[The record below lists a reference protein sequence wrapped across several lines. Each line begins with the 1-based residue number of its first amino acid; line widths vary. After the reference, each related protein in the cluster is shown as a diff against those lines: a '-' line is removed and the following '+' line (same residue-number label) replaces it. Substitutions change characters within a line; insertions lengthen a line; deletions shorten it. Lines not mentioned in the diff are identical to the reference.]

1 MTVGTLYSVA
11 ELQDLLAAK
20 DPDLASMEAQFHTL
34 DPQWRKLDPKADNA
48 WLSDYNALKT
58 RYSIARAAAAA
69 TIAAASIL
77 PDAVLPLAPA
87 DPQYRMILKSLQS
100 TEGLTSPGD
109 FQDLFQ
115 RLADAKTQIRNAQ
128 GLPYEGLFEPPVAQP
143 RRGSDADEAFIKGTN
158 WASSPSKVF
167 GWTGVILALFGIGAG
182 ALYLRG
188 GRPIVIVQPRR
199 GR

>member
-1 MTVGTLYSVA
+1 MTIASLYTVA

-20 DPDLASMEAQFHTL
+20 DPDLASMEAQFHAL
-34 DPQWRKLDPKADNA
+34 DPQWRKLDPKANDA
-48 WLSDYNALKT
+48 WLSDYNALKL
-58 RYSIARAAAAA
+58 RYSLARAAAAA

-87 DPQYRMILKSLQS
+87 DPQYRLVLKSLQS

-115 RLADAKTQIRNAQ
+115 RLSDAKTQIRNAQ
-128 GLPYEGLFEPPVAQP
+128 GQPYEALFEPPIAQP
-143 RRGSDADEAFIKGTN
+143 RRGTDADQAIIRDTG
-158 WASSPSKVF
+158 WAASPKKTF
-167 GWTGVILALFGIGAG
+167 GLVAVILAVLGVGAG

-188 GRPIVIVQPRR
+188 GRPIVIVQRR
-199 GR
+199 GT